1 MFRGA
6 NILNNVLKVQYVLMI
21 NVLTFIVFVIPKK
34 NATLNGSQKWKNT
47 MRDFVENTMPYLEQ
61 YHQRQGLYLIVE
73 SEVRIRDPHKFNH
86 HHSQIITHR
95 FNHHLD
101 VPHLRSLC
109 ILLWTP

>member
-1 MFRGA
+1 MDNLG
-6 NILNNVLKVQYVLMI
+6 NTK
-21 NVLTFIVFVIPKK
+21 VFVIPKK

-47 MRDFVENTMPYLEQ
+47 MRDFVENRTPYMEQ

-101 VPHLRSLC
+101 VLVFAHYVSSYGPLEFVIEFDS
-109 ILLWTP
+109 